1 MAYPTDTSLNVI
13 VTWTVEATDNSD
25 ESPTITCNP
34 AQPALLPVG
43 DNIINCVAT
52 DTAGNQASCNFEVS
66 VRGMYI
72 VHCTI
77 PTSLLVT
84 GKGQSNKVL

>member
-1 MAYPTDTSLNVI
+1 MAYPTDTSLQVN
-13 VTWTVEATDNSD
+13 VTWTVAARDNSG

-43 DNIINCVAT
+43 DNIVNCIAT
-52 DTAGNQASCNFEVS
+52 DTAGNQASCSFEVS

-72 VHCTI
+72 V
-77 PTSLLVT
+77 P
-84 GKGQSNKVL
+84 